1 MRTARDDRG
10 PRAFWV
16 WGRSQPIALT
26 MNNADDGDDGSS
38 ASSVTASD
46 TNFSRFST
54 TQLTF
59 EQRGSTFTSA
69 GTLPSEAELLRRAR
83 STHADTDFSVLLAGP
98 EQGDQWQYV
107 QTVDRFSVFQRQRA
121 VTSAATAPHTIERAR
136 LEVLCTGRLNA
147 SLDEVARILRPDTE
161 ADHNAAMKG
170 LYEKSF
176 IFGSIERKV
185 PCTRPLRY
193 GATETVVVEGEQ
205 LAVKTSSFIHTALFA
220 HNEQWCYIDFFQR
233 NPGRDGFTI
242 SQRALGADEST
253 PGRVVGAHARVH
265 QLHGL
270 AASYVVE
277 QLPERQ
283 GLRVVFH
290 SWFDA
295 GQPSQSSSRRG
306 GRRRSFSDSTTN
318 ASAGYYRSEAKARAR
333 RLLAL
338 AYGIA
343 QLPECVRRHRF
354 SIQAP
359 GDQNALQTDNA
370 RCPCCTCSLS
380 TVKLTL
386 ATVLSDWK
394 RLKKKRCYLCG
405 YLVCGSCWFVAQMET
420 GAGRVASIV
429 ACTRCHTRIETIEPG
444 SVDRSEGDEGS
455 EDYYAWSVLGTTRRA
470 SFAPVGLGLSA
481 SEANRVA
488 DSDITHVRPSFTGPL
503 TALGHDRMGDNNNGS
518 CESDAQHRVTL
529 VNLPVMNLSRVRT
542 MFEEAG
548 RRRRQGWGGSWGGS
562 DNASNLSRL
571 GSSPTPS
578 ISTQQSDDDIQ
589 QEALRA
595 AAGLSDQAML
605 DRARAAHNREDFAS
619 LSAGPEANGP
629 WTRVEGG
636 DRFVVFRRSVTGHS
650 HSNDLEVMCAGRLD
664 ASIEEVASIL
674 RSSSEI
680 EHNASMAALYSK
692 SFIFGSYERE
702 VSCCRDRDPKDNQV
716 DNVADDDSGE
726 QLAVKTKSFARTTLL
741 GRNEQWCYFDYFLRK
756 KERDGFTICKRALP
770 PLESTPGRIVGE
782 NAHVNQLHGLN
793 ASYLVDKLPNRKGLR
808 VVFHAWFDSPEAG
821 KSRGISR
828 SASSPGS
835 GLRSKSFDYGDMNK
849 HKAHMRRLLAMAHG
863 VMNLPDLIR
872 RRRFGVQIPADLG
885 AVHALNSR
893 CPCCTHSLSLVKST
907 LAKAASAFT
916 SRSLAPL
923 KVDTRRC
930 YLCGY
935 LVCVNCWSA
944 EHMESVAGRVAAI
957 VVCVRCQANV
967 QACEY
972 AEVFAGTA
980 AEREKHRGPPRVV
993 EDSNNTPTV
1002 SLLIDFLTASLL
1014 NATAGSSE
1022 HAAVMAV
1029 IRTLLRQNEEDSDE
1043 DSDNNEYE
1051 RNAPRFKVFNETEA
1065 VKKIGDMLS
1074 DDQLFP
1080 TPEACKLGNAQQRS
1094 YLLDLPED
1102 PTADVPRSPIPSN
1115 EVERIASIKSAGLLE
1130 LANLFAPETPPTE
1143 VSELKGYLSDVHDLE
1158 LLCHLAVK
1166 TLGCAY
1172 SFVTVMCAKHEH
1184 VMFGTD
1190 PGFVGAAVPREQTS
1204 CQHALMSPYPFMATH
1219 QEADVRFHKQGAIS
1233 AVPIRFYLGF
1243 PLKLPI
1249 VGGKFGDG
1257 EVTVG
1262 MLCCIDSKPRAEITR
1277 LQYATMTRLASTA
1290 THFLLQKGRQMQQ
1303 QQLHH

>member
-1 MRTARDDRG
+1 M
-10 PRAFWV
+10 
-16 WGRSQPIALT
+16 
-26 MNNADDGDDGSS
+26 
-38 ASSVTASD
+38 
-46 TNFSRFST
+46 
-54 TQLTF
+54 
-59 EQRGSTFTSA
+59 
-69 GTLPSEAELLRRAR
+69 
-83 STHADTDFSVLLAGP
+83 
-98 EQGDQWQYV
+98 
-107 QTVDRFSVFQRQRA
+107 
-121 VTSAATAPHTIERAR
+121 
-136 LEVLCTGRLNA
+136 
-147 SLDEVARILRPDTE
+147 
-161 ADHNAAMKG
+161 
-170 LYEKSF
+170 
-176 IFGSIERKV
+176 
-185 PCTRPLRY
+185 
-193 GATETVVVEGEQ
+193 
-205 LAVKTSSFIHTALFA
+205 
-220 HNEQWCYIDFFQR
+220 
-233 NPGRDGFTI
+233 
-242 SQRALGADEST
+242 
-253 PGRVVGAHARVH
+253 
-265 QLHGL
+265 
-270 AASYVVE
+270 
-277 QLPERQ
+277 
-283 GLRVVFH
+283 
-290 SWFDA
+290 
-295 GQPSQSSSRRG
+295 G
-306 GRRRSFSDSTTN
+306 G
-318 ASAGYYRSEAKARAR
+318 
-333 RLLAL
+333 
-338 AYGIA
+338 
-343 QLPECVRRHRF
+343 
-354 SIQAP
+354 
-359 GDQNALQTDNA
+359 
-370 RCPCCTCSLS
+370 
-380 TVKLTL
+380 
-386 ATVLSDWK
+386 
-394 RLKKKRCYLCG
+394 
-405 YLVCGSCWFVAQMET
+405 
-420 GAGRVASIV
+420 
-429 ACTRCHTRIETIEPG
+429 
-444 SVDRSEGDEGS
+444 
-455 EDYYAWSVLGTTRRA
+455 
-470 SFAPVGLGLSA
+470 
-481 SEANRVA
+481 
-488 DSDITHVRPSFTGPL
+488 
-503 TALGHDRMGDNNNGS
+503 NNNGS

-529 VNLPVMNLSRVRT
+529 FNLPAMNLSRVRT

-664 ASIEEVASIL
+664 ASIEEVANIL

-680 EHNASMAALYSK
+680 EHNASMAALYAK

-702 VSCCRDRDPKDNQV
+702 VSCCRDRDPKDNQL

-782 NAHVNQLHGLN
+782 NAHVDQLHGLN

-893 CPCCTHSLSLVKST
+893 S
-907 LAKAASAFT
+907 
-916 SRSLAPL
+916 
-923 KVDTRRC
+923 
-930 YLCGY
+930 
-935 LVCVNCWSA
+935 

-1043 DSDNNEYE
+1043 DSELEDSDNNEYE

-1094 YLLDLPED
+1094 YLLDLPAD

-1115 EVERIASIKSAGLLE
+1115 EVERIASIKSSGLLE

-1249 VGGKFGDG
+1249 VGGKPGDG